1 MNEVELRII
10 GVSDLLRP
18 STSHALIL
26 EEVFGYEEK
35 RRLALIIGDREAADI
50 RLCMH
55 NYDTPR
61 PMTFDLMNSI
71 ITEAGMMVEKAV
83 IYDVDGG
90 IFSSYIYFT
99 RSDGSEFKVDSR
111 TTDAFS
117 MSLKMGFPV
126 YVLEDL
132 LEKEKIRIVSA
143 DGAGFS
149 MPLNSVGTDML
160 KLDLQAAINNEDYE
174 RAAMLRDEIS
184 RREANNKC

>member
-1 MNEVELRII
+1 MNEVEVRII
-10 GVSDLLRP
+10 GVSDLLKP

-26 EEVFGYEEK
+26 EEAFGYEVK
-35 RRLALIIGDREAADI
+35 RRLALIIGDRETADI

-55 NYDTPR
+55 NYDTSR
-61 PMTFDLMNSI
+61 PMTFDLMKSI
-71 ITEAGMMVEKAV
+71 IAEAGMVVEKAV
-83 IYDVDGG
+83 IYDVDSG

-99 RSDGSEFKVDSR
+99 RSDGSRFKIDSR
-111 TTDAFS
+111 TTDAFA

-126 YVLEDL
+126 FVLEDL

-149 MPLNSVGTDML
+149 MPLNSVATDML
-160 KLDLQAAINNEDYE
+160 KMDLEAAIKNEDYE

-184 RREANNKC
+184 RREDNDKC

>member
-1 MNEVELRII
+1 MNEVEVRII
-10 GVSDLLRP
+10 GVSDLLKP

-26 EEVFGYEEK
+26 EEAFGYEVK

-55 NYDTPR
+55 NYDTSR
-61 PMTFDLMNSI
+61 PMTFDLMKSI
-71 ITEAGMMVEKAV
+71 IAEAGMVVEKAV
-83 IYDVDGG
+83 IYDVDSG

-99 RSDGSEFKVDSR
+99 RSDGSRFKIDSR
-111 TTDAFS
+111 TTDAFA

-126 YVLEDL
+126 FVLEDL

-149 MPLNSVGTDML
+149 MPLNSVATDML
-160 KLDLQAAINNEDYE
+160 KMDLEAAIKNEDYE

-184 RREANNKC
+184 RREDKDKC

>member
-1 MNEVELRII
+1 MNEVEVRII

-26 EEVFGYEEK
+26 EEMFGYEVK
-35 RRLALIIGDREAADI
+35 RRLALIIGAREAADI

-55 NYDTPR
+55 KYDTSR
-61 PMTFDLMNSI
+61 PLTFDLINSI
-71 ITEAGMMVEKAV
+71 ITESGLLVEKAV
-83 IYDVDGG
+83 IYDVSDG
-90 IFSSYIYFT
+90 IFSSYIYFI
-99 RSDGSEFKVDSR
+99 RPDGSQFKVDSR
-111 TTDAFS
+111 TTDAFA

-132 LEKEKIRIVSA
+132 LEREKIRIISA

-149 MPLNSVGTDML
+149 MPINSVGTDML
-160 KLDLQAAINNEDYE
+160 KMDLEAAINNEDYE

-184 RREANNKC
+184 RRKENEKC

>member
-1 MNEVELRII
+1 MNEVEVRII
-10 GVSDLLRP
+10 GVSDLLKP

-26 EEVFGYEEK
+26 EEAFGYEVK

-55 NYDTPR
+55 NYDTSR
-61 PMTFDLMNSI
+61 PMTFDLMKSI
-71 ITEAGMMVEKAV
+71 IAEAGMVVEKAV
-83 IYDVDGG
+83 IYDVDSG

-99 RSDGSEFKVDSR
+99 RSDGSRFKIDSR
-111 TTDAFS
+111 TTDAFA

-126 YVLEDL
+126 FVLEDL
-132 LEKEKIRIVSA
+132 LEKEKIHIVSA

-149 MPLNSVGTDML
+149 MPLNSVATDML
-160 KLDLQAAINNEDYE
+160 KMDLEAAIKNEDYE

-184 RREANNKC
+184 RREDNDKC